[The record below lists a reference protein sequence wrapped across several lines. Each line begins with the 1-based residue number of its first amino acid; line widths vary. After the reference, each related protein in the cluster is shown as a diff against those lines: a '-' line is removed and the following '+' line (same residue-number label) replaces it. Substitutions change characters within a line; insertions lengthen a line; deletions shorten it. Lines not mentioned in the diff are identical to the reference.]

1 MFREDLSRNF
11 GFVLHDVAR
20 LLRTIFDRRV
30 KTLGLTRSQWWVLQH
45 VFRNHGA
52 TQSELAEALEVE
64 KATLGRLLDRLA
76 DKGWIRRQA
85 DAGDRRAKRIY
96 LTEEGEPAMKAMR
109 AAAADLR
116 REAFAGLSAQEREH
130 LIDCL
135 LDLKENLTR
144 LDAAEASNASRHR
157 RRAA

>member
-11 GFVLHDVAR
+11 GFVLNDVAR

-30 KTLGLTRSQWWVLQH
+30 KSLGLTRSQWWVLQH

-52 TQSELAEALEVE
+52 TQSELAEVLEIE
-64 KATLGRLLDRLA
+64 KATLGRLLDRLV
-76 DKGWIRRQA
+76 DKGWLRRES

-96 LTEEGEPAMKAMR
+96 LTEEVEPAMKAMR
-109 AAAADLR
+109 AAAAELR
-116 REAFAGLSAQEREH
+116 REAFLGLSAEEREQ

-135 LDLKENLTR
+135 LEVKGNLTR
-144 LDAAEASNASRHR
+144 LDAAEAGNASRHR
-157 RRAA
+157 RRA

>member
-11 GFVLHDVAR
+11 GFVLNDVAR

-30 KTLGLTRSQWWVLQH
+30 KSLGLTRSQWWVLQY

-52 TQSELAEALEVE
+52 TQSELAEVLEIE
-64 KATLGRLLDRLA
+64 KATLGRLLDRLV
-76 DKGWIRRQA
+76 DKGWLRREA

-96 LTEEGEPAMKAMR
+96 LTEEVEPAMKAMR
-109 AAAADLR
+109 AAAAELR
-116 REAFAGLSAQEREH
+116 REAFAGLSADEREH

-135 LDLKENLTR
+135 LEVKGNLTR
-144 LDAAEASNASRHR
+144 LDAAEAGNASRHR
-157 RRAA
+157 RRA

>member
-1 MFREDLSRNF
+1 MFKEDLSRNF
-11 GFVLHDVAR
+11 GFLLHDVAR

-30 KTLGLTRSQWWVLQH
+30 KSLGLTRSQWWVLQH
-45 VFRNHGA
+45 IFRNHGA

-64 KATLGRLLDRLA
+64 KATLGKLLDRLSE
-76 DKGWIRRQA
+76 KGWIRREA

-96 LTEEGEPAMKAMR
+96 LTEEVEPAMKAMR
-109 AAAADLR
+109 AAAAELR
-116 REAFAGLSAQEREH
+116 REAFAGLSGPEREH

-135 LDLKENLTR
+135 LSVKENLTR
-144 LDAAEASNASRHR
+144 LDAAEAGNASRHR

>member
-30 KTLGLTRSQWWVLQH
+30 KSLGLTRSQWWVLQH
-45 VFRNHGA
+45 IFRNHGA

-64 KATLGRLLDRLA
+64 KATLGKLLDRLA
-76 DKGWIRRQA
+76 EKGWIRRES
-85 DAGDRRAKRIY
+85 DVGDRRAKRIY
-96 LTEEGEPAMKAMR
+96 LTEEVEPAMKAMR
-109 AAAADLR
+109 AAAAELR
-116 REAFAGLSAQEREH
+116 REAFAGLTGAEREH

-135 LDLKENLTR
+135 LSVKENLTR
-144 LDAAEASNASRHR
+144 LDAAEAGNASRHR

>member
-11 GFVLHDVAR
+11 GFVLNDVAR

-30 KTLGLTRSQWWVLQH
+30 KSLGLTRSQWWVLQY

-52 TQSELAEALEVE
+52 TQSELAEVLEIE
-64 KATLGRLLDRLA
+64 KATLGRLLDRLV
-76 DKGWIRRQA
+76 DKGWLRREA

-96 LTEEGEPAMKAMR
+96 LTEEVEPAMKAMR
-109 AAAADLR
+109 AAAAELR
-116 REAFAGLSAQEREH
+116 REAFAGLSAEKREH

-135 LDLKENLTR
+135 LEVKSNLTR
-144 LDAAEASNASRHR
+144 LDAAEAGNASRHR
-157 RRAA
+157 RRA

>member
-1 MFREDLSRNF
+1 MFREDHSRNF

-30 KTLGLTRSQWWVLQH
+30 KSMGLTRSQWWVLTH

-64 KATLGRLLDRLA
+64 KATLGRLLDRLV
-76 DKGWIRRQA
+76 DKGWIRRES
-85 DAGDRRAKRIY
+85 DVDDRRAKRIY
-96 LTEEGEPAMKAMR
+96 LTEEVEPAMKAMR
-109 AAAADLR
+109 AAAAELR
-116 REAFAGLSAQEREH
+116 REAFAGLSAEERER

-135 LDLKENLTR
+135 LEVKINLSR
-144 LDAAEASNASRHR
+144 LDASEAGNASRHR
-157 RRAA
+157 RRA

>member
-11 GFVLHDVAR
+11 GFVLNDVAR

-30 KTLGLTRSQWWVLQH
+30 KSLGLTRSQWWVLQH

-52 TQSELAEALEVE
+52 TQSELAEVLEIE
-64 KATLGRLLDRLA
+64 KATLGRLLDRLV
-76 DKGWIRRQA
+76 DKGWLRRES

-96 LTEEGEPAMKAMR
+96 LTEEIEPAMKAMR
-109 AAAADLR
+109 AAAAELR
-116 REAFAGLSAQEREH
+116 REAFVGLSADERER

-135 LDLKENLTR
+135 LEVKGNLTR
-144 LDAAEASNASRHR
+144 LDAAEAGNASRHR
-157 RRAA
+157 RRA

>member
-30 KTLGLTRSQWWVLQH
+30 KSLGLTRSQWWVLQH
-45 VFRNHGA
+45 IFRNHGA

-76 DKGWIRRQA
+76 EKGWIRRES

-96 LTEEGEPAMKAMR
+96 LTEEVEPAMKAMR

-116 REAFAGLSAQEREH
+116 REAFAGLSGPEREQ

-135 LDLKENLTR
+135 LSVKENLTR
-144 LDAAEASNASRHR
+144 LDATEASNASRHR

>member
-76 DKGWIRRQA
+76 DKGWIRREA

-96 LTEEGEPAMKAMR
+96 LTEEVEPAMKAMR

-135 LDLKENLTR
+135 LDVKENLTR

>member
-76 DKGWIRRQA
+76 DKGWIRREA

-96 LTEEGEPAMKAMR
+96 LTEEVEPAMKAMR
-109 AAAADLR
+109 AASADLR

-135 LDLKENLTR
+135 LDVKENLTR

>member
-11 GFVLHDVAR
+11 GFVLNDVAR

-30 KTLGLTRSQWWVLQH
+30 KSLGLTRSQWWVLQH

-52 TQSELAEALEVE
+52 TQSELAEVLEIE
-64 KATLGRLLDRLA
+64 KATLGRLLDRLV
-76 DKGWIRRQA
+76 DKGWLRRES

-96 LTEEGEPAMKAMR
+96 LTEEIEPAMKAMR
-109 AAAADLR
+109 AAAAELR
-116 REAFAGLSAQEREH
+116 REAFVGLSAEERER

-135 LDLKENLTR
+135 LEVKGNLTR
-144 LDAAEASNASRHR
+144 LDAAEAGNASRHR
-157 RRAA
+157 RRA